1 MGERILSHGIDLVE
15 VARIERLLEEHGER
29 FLARI
34 FTPGEVAYADANPG
48 RRGEHLAARFAAK
61 EAVMKALGTGWAR
74 GVAFAD
80 IEVVRDGAGKPS
92 VELHAGAAALA
103 SEMGITKWLLSLT
116 HSGLWAQAS
125 AIAIAPAD
133 E

>member
-34 FTPGEVAYADANPG
+34 YTQGEVAYASANPA
-48 RRGEHLAARFAAK
+48 RRAEHLAARFAAK

-80 IEVVRDGAGKPS
+80 IEVVRDGAGKPG
-92 VELHAGAAALA
+92 VVLHGAAASLA
-103 SEMGITKWLLSLT
+103 DELGVSKWLLSLT

-125 AIAIAPAD
+125 AIAVVHEDA
-133 E
+133 